1 MNVVL
6 QISDTHF
13 GTEIA
18 PVVDALLELAQRV
31 QPTVVVWTGD
41 VTQRARRRQ
50 FAAAARFAEAIA
62 ASTQRVLVLPGNHDI
77 PLFDLPTR
85 LRDPYGHFAQAF
97 GASLETCYETEQLLV
112 QCVNTTR
119 WYRHK
124 HGQVSDAQIAR
135 VAQRLR
141 CAHPKQ
147 LRIVATH
154 QPLQAIRDSDLRNLL
169 RGHVDAARAWSSA
182 GADILMGGH
191 IHLPYIRALHAELR
205 ERGQHTWI
213 VQAGTA
219 VSKRIREGVPNSI
232 NLIRYAADGSA
243 VCTVE
248 RWDYAADARAFRHVE
263 GHELPLTRDER
274 PSERIRLL

>member
-13 GTEIA
+13 GTEVP
-18 PVVDALLELAQRV
+18 PVVDALLELTQRE
-31 QPTVVVWTGD
+31 QPNVVVWTGD
-41 VTQRARRRQ
+41 VTQRARRKQ
-50 FAAAARFAEAIA
+50 FAAATRFAEALA
-62 ASTQRVLVLPGNHDI
+62 PWTQRVLVLPGNHDI

-85 LRDPYGHFAQAF
+85 LRDPYGRYRNAF
-97 GASLETCYETEQLLV
+97 GTSLETCYETEHLLV
-112 QCVNTTR
+112 QCINTTR
-119 WYRHK
+119 WYRRK
-124 HGQVSDAQIAR
+124 DGEVSEEQIAR
-135 VAQRLR
+135 VAERLR
-141 CAHPKQ
+141 RAHPKQ

-169 RGHVDAARAWSSA
+169 RGYADAARTWSHA

-219 VSKRIREGVPNSI
+219 VSKRIREGVPNSL
-232 NLIRYAADGSA
+232 NLIRYAADGSG

-248 RWDYAADARAFRHVE
+248 RWDYAADTRRFRRVE
-263 GHELPLTRDER
+263 SHELPLTREES
-274 PSERIRLL
+274 PSDHIRLI